1 MFSTMPRAV
10 VCTFCLLLMLFVVV
24 MPGLTP
30 VNVPG
35 SVASADPT
43 IPRSYAEFIDGA
55 YLGALGRLPNCFEA
69 QDEYDALVSAASVGA
84 LQQEAERFVSTLF
97 ETQASY
103 DVNDGTTYCQ
113 TSEYESRNPAF
124 CNVAVGTGLA
134 DFLTHCYR
142 AFLLREPDTEGF
154 NYWFNNNGG
163 RKHLINA
170 FRASSEFGILVD
182 HLFAGDRP
190 TCVIEC
196 PECNPEPCPG
206 PNTTRPNRL
215 CT

>member
-1 MFSTMPRAV
+1 V
-10 VCTFCLLLMLFVVV
+10 IV

-43 IPRSYAEFIDGA
+43 TPRSYAEFIDGA
-55 YLGALGRLPNCFEA
+55 YLGALGRFPECFEA
-69 QDEYDALVSAASVGA
+69 QAEYDNLVAAASVGA
-84 LQQEAERFVSTLF
+84 LQQEAERFVATLF

-113 TSEYESRNPAF
+113 TPEYEARNPAF
-124 CNVAVGTGLA
+124 CNVVIGTGLA

-142 AFLLREPDTEGF
+142 AFLLREPDSLGF
-154 NYWFNNNGG
+154 NYWINNNGG

-170 FRASSEFGILVD
+170 FRESIEFGVLVD
-182 HLFAGDRP
+182 HLFAGSRP
-190 TCVIEC
+190 ICIIEC
-196 PECNPEPCPG
+196 PECNPDPCPG
-206 PNTTRPNRL
+206 PNTTRPNPL
-215 CT
+215 CS